1 MIIKV
6 IDNFFEDPESIRNY
20 ALKVDYRGPSKT
32 DGWRGFRSNI
42 LDCNISIEN
51 FIIETIEK
59 NLFEIFDIPVKSEV
73 YFHRSP
79 KIIMSEMENFHEYKY
94 HKDFYDCAGVI
105 YLTPNPPE
113 NSGTCIQGVRCV
125 ENVYNRFLTYPGC
138 LIHGPD
144 HLFGSNISDE
154 RLTVTFFSN
163 FL

>member
-20 ALKVDYRGPSKT
+20 ALKANYRSPGQYDWWK
-32 DGWRGFRSNI
+32 GFRSNI
-42 LDCNISIEN
+42 LDRNVSIEN
-51 FIIETIEK
+51 FIIERIEK
-59 NLFEIFDIPVKSEV
+59 SLFEIFDISVKSEV

-79 KIIMSEMENFHEYKY
+79 KIIMSEMENFHKYKY
-94 HKDFYDCAGVI
+94 HKDISDCAGVI

-113 NSGTCIQGVRCV
+113 NSGTCILGVRCV
-125 ENVYNRFLTYPGC
+125 ENVYNRFLTYPGD

-144 HLFGSNISDE
+144 HLFGNNLLDE
-154 RLTVTFFSN
+154 RLTITFFSN